1 MVGINVIDVWK
12 LDKIEKNT
20 SQIIKEYADIFSR
33 TLIDATMREAIS
45 IDSLATSIEMNY
57 NTICMS
63 RQIDND
69 GTLISLLSQEVNPGS
84 IHTKEYMNKQK
95 QVRCIWCIRVNLIER
110 KTTMKCIECNR
121 GFCRKRD
128 CWSHYVAYR
137 GVPNQP

>member
-1 MVGINVIDVWK
+1 MVGMNVIDVWK

-33 TLIDATMREAIS
+33 TLIDAAMREAIS
-45 IDSLATSIEMNY
+45 TDSLATSIEMNY

-84 IHTKEYMNKQK
+84 IHTKEYMNK
-95 QVRCIWCIRVNLIER
+95 
-110 KTTMKCIECNR
+110 
-121 GFCRKRD
+121 
-128 CWSHYVAYR
+128 
-137 GVPNQP
+137 